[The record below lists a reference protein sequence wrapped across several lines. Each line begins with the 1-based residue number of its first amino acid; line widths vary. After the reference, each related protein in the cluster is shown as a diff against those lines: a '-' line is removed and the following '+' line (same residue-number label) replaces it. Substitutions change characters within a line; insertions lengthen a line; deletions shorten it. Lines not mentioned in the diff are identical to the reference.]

1 MQKKYGLFF
10 EQILLSFIS
19 NFFAANGKEENNLS
33 NLYRKLKTFFKVYR
47 FRNFSKAG
55 VPKLGY
61 MYSQGYI
68 STFQGVH

>member
-19 NFFAANGKEENNLS
+19 NFFAANGKEENNML

-47 FRNFSKAG
+47 FPNFSK
-55 VPKLGY
+55 VNLIFHFRYFRKKHLKIIK
-61 MYSQGYI
+61 M
-68 STFQGVH
+68 